1 MIAIINASPL
11 IYLGKI
17 GALKFIPKLFSQCYT
32 TSLIKN
38 EVLSEKSAPEHTI
51 LEESFLNWLNIK
63 EPKNQKLIKKLTELH
78 IHSGEASIIALGKEL
93 QDKAKENVL
102 IIDDL
107 SAREIARTLD
117 LKITGTV
124 GIILKAMRLNFINKN
139 ECKNFLRIL
148 IENTSFRISAT
159 LYSKVLREID
169 DFQSKSN

>member
-32 TSLIKN
+32 TNLIKN
-38 EVLSEKSAPEHTI
+38 EILSEKSAPEHTV
-51 LEESFLNWLNIK
+51 LKESFSDWLIIK
-63 EPKNQKLIKKLTELH
+63 EPTNQKLKKKLEGLQ
-78 IHSGEASIIALGKEL
+78 IHPGEASIIALGKDF
-93 QDKAKENVL
+93 QDKVEENIL

-124 GIILKAMRLNFINKN
+124 GIILKAMRLNIINKN
-139 ECKNFLRIL
+139 ECKNLLRIL
-148 IENTSFRISAT
+148 IESTSFRISAP
-159 LYSKVLREID
+159 LYSKILRKID
-169 DFQSKSN
+169 DFQSKSK